1 MRAKNGPSF
10 QARPSLYADDHLEPG
25 DRDYYGDG
33 VALDIAEE
41 RYHEARRRYVAPEV
55 DIVDERPEDVA
66 AHREDDAAREVKDWR
81 AAVLDGRPLA
91 WRTKGSTR

>member
-1 MRAKNGPSF
+1 MRPRGGGQ

-25 DRDYYGDG
+25 EREFYGDDE
-33 VALDIAEE
+33 ALDIAEE

-66 AHREDDAAREVKDWR
+66 ARPEDDAAREVQDWR

>member
-1 MRAKNGPSF
+1 MRPRGGRQ
-10 QARPSLYADDHLEPG
+10 QARPSLYADDFLEPD
-25 DRDYYGDG
+25 DRDYYGDD

-66 AHREDDAAREVKDWR
+66 AHREDDAAREVQDWR

-91 WRTKGSTR
+91 WRTKGAQR

>member
-1 MRAKNGPSF
+1 MRPRGGGQ

-55 DIVDERPEDVA
+55 DIVDERPAVDN
-66 AHREDDAAREVKDWR
+66 RRDDDAAREVQDWR
-81 AAVLDGRPLA
+81 AAILDGRPLA